1 MENLNG
7 TERVM
12 VISPHPDDVNFGCSG
27 TIAGWSR
34 LGSGHYLCYLYERG

>member
-12 VISPHPDDVNFGCSG
+12 VISPHPDDVDFGCSG
-27 TIAGWSR
+27 TIAKWSR
-34 LGSGHYLCYLYERG
+34 MR

>member
-12 VISPHPDDVNFGCSG
+12 VISPHPDDVDFGCSG
-27 TIAGWSR
+27 TIAIGIFSPSSWKRS
-34 LGSGHYLCYLYERG
+34 